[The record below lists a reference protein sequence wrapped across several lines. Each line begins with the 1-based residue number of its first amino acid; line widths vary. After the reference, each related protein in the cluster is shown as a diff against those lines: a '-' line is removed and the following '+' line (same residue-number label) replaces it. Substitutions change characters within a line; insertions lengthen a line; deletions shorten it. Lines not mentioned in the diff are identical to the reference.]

1 MRLGTR
7 QGHKDDRYMQAPTPP
22 PRFTLTDI
30 ELDALTELANIGV
43 SRAANALRELVGEQ
57 VLLSVPSLRIMAR
70 ALAASLIEASEG
82 AHLVA
87 VRQVFEGEF
96 SGSALLIFPERNSLE
111 LVRAVTRDELTLD
124 DIVELEQEAL
134 AEVGN
139 ILLNS
144 CVATIANL
152 LERNLAM
159 SLPEILRGDS
169 AALLSMGP
177 VGKDDSVLFVQINFT
192 LKGREISGFV
202 AIVMDFLSLGALQAL
217 ISGFIQRTAG

>member
-1 MRLGTR
+1 MEAPIPPAR
-7 QGHKDDRYMQAPTPP
+7 QI
-22 PRFTLTDI
+22 LTDM
-30 ELDALTELANIGV
+30 ELDALTELVNIGV
-43 SRAANALRELVGEQ
+43 SRAANSLRELVGEQ
-57 VLLSVPSLRIMAR
+57 VLLSVPELLILERG
-70 ALAASLIEASEG
+70 LAASFIEASEG
-82 AHLVA
+82 AQLIA
-87 VRQVFEGEF
+87 VRQVFAGEF

-152 LERNLAM
+152 LERNLEM

-169 AALLSMGP
+169 TALLAMVPTSQE
-177 VGKDDSVLFVQINFT
+177 DSVLFVHINFT
-192 LKGREISGFV
+192 LKGRQISGFV
-202 AIVMDFLSLGALQAL
+202 AIVMDFLSLGALQGL
-217 ISGFIQRTAG
+217 IASFIQRSAG

>member
-1 MRLGTR
+1 MN
-7 QGHKDDRYMQAPTPP
+7 PP
-22 PRFTLTDI
+22 IPPGRPGLTDI
-30 ELDALTELANIGV
+30 ELDALTELVNIGV

-57 VLLSVPSLRIMAR
+57 VLLSVPALRIMAR
-70 ALAASLIEASEG
+70 ALAAGFIEASEG
-82 AHLVA
+82 AHLIA

-96 SGSALLIFPERNSLE
+96 FGSAMLIFPERNSLE

-139 ILLNS
+139 ILLNA

-152 LERNLAM
+152 LERNLSM

-169 AALLSMGP
+169 AALLAMTP
-177 VGKDDSVLFVQINFT
+177 AKDDDSVLFVHINFM
-192 LKGREISGFV
+192 LKGRQISGFV
-202 AIVMDFLSLGALQAL
+202 AILMDFLSLGALQGL
-217 ISGFIQRTAG
+217 IAGFIQRSAG

>member
-1 MRLGTR
+1 MKAPISPARL
-7 QGHKDDRYMQAPTPP
+7 
-22 PRFTLTDI
+22 TLTDI
-30 ELDALTELANIGV
+30 ELDALTELVNIGV

-57 VLLSVPSLRIMAR
+57 VLLSVPALRILVR
-70 ALAASLIEASEG
+70 AQAASFIEASEG
-82 AHLVA
+82 AHLIA
-87 VRQVFEGEF
+87 VRQVFEGDF

-169 AALLSMGP
+169 SALLSMVP
-177 VGKDDSVLFVQINFT
+177 VGQDDSVLFVHINFT

-217 ISGFIQRTAG
+217 ISGFIQRSAG